1 MQKIMPSYPE
11 HFFTKNI
18 CTIQK
23 NVVTL
28 QANLTFE
35 GDTFITAQ

>member
-1 MQKIMPSYPE
+1 MV
-11 HFFTKNI
+11 FFLHIT

-28 QANLTFE
+28 QRISAEKHEFV
-35 GDTFITAQ
+35 A